1 MNTSWKTS
9 SASSSERRK
18 PRTAI
23 AYTYRENRST
33 SSFHASASPA
43 RQARTRSPSGSA
55 EYLLTES
62 VRRGVPR
69 PRAPPAH
76 WRAHA
81 RAVGRPDVCPG
92 SHGRDGRRQP
102 IRPPRATLRRMRR
115 PGRSPRSC
123 RQPQQ
128 PARRRRH
135 RGTRS
140 RAVLPQRPSSFRS
153 SAKSLEALGPAPA
166 SASRRAT
173 SAASQARP
181 SVWASATARSLIA
194 LACADTPGASS
205 QSVEQRATM
214 PTSRAANATV
224 SAAAEPAPG
233 ASPSAERRSSRSWN
247 ESAR

>member
-1 MNTSWKTS
+1 MKTSWKTS

-43 RQARTRSPSGSA
+43 RQARTSSASGSA

-69 PRAPPAH
+69 PRAPPAR
-76 WRAHA
+76 WRARA

-92 SHGRDGRRQP
+92 SRGRDGRRQP
-102 IRPPRATLRRMRR
+102 IRPPRATPPRMRR
-115 PGRSPRSC
+115 RGTSPRSC
-123 RQPQQ
+123 RP
-128 PARRRRH
+128 P
-135 RGTRS
+135 
-140 RAVLPQRPSSFRS
+140 RAASAATSAPSDAISSGAAAAASSFRS
-153 SAKSLEALGPAPA
+153 SAKSREALGPAPA

-205 QSVEQRATM
+205 HSRGAARDHADEPGGERDRQR
-214 PTSRAANATV
+214 R
-224 SAAAEPAPG
+224 G
-233 ASPSAERRSSRSWN
+233 
-247 ESAR
+247 